1 MADVDAAKK
10 GREEAKTAMAEG
22 KALRAKEA
30 AAFAKESG
38 DFKTNVAAMS
48 KAIAALEKGAG
59 GSFLQT
65 SMASVLRKLSITMD
79 MSSIDRDAL
88 SSFLSLG
95 SAAQYAPQ
103 SGEII
108 GILKQM
114 HETMEG

>member
-1 MADVDAAKK
+1 MADVEAAKK

-22 KALRAKEA
+22 KALREKEA

-38 DFKTNVAAMS
+38 DFSTNIAAMG

-65 SMASVLRKLSITMD
+65 STASVLRKLSVTMD

-95 SAAQYAPQ
+95 AGAEYSPQ
-103 SGEII
+103 SGEIT

-114 HETMEG
+114 K